1 MFSHIPC
8 GDLELNLFHPR
19 SCPTLVPSPG
29 LEERLDFR
37 CTDAPASER
46 HSMVSGEAPR
56 LGIHMHAFYLA
67 TLPEL
72 VSRLGAVLEGLTPFD
87 LWVSTDSSA
96 KASTIRDQL
105 AASPLGQRAQAVQV
119 QVCPNQGR
127 NLGPLL
133 LHLWPE
139 LCRYD
144 LLLHLHGKQ
153 SVETQLGHA
162 WCQQLLTTLLSDA
175 AAVRTI
181 QQAFA
186 AQPQLGLLMP
196 QPPMLM
202 RPYLNWGSNFEL
214 ARELA
219 RSMGRGPL
227 HREAV
232 LLFPAGA
239 MFWCR
244 PAALE
249 PLAKL
254 LRKTA
259 DLPLEP
265 LGVDGTSL
273 HAIERLIGHGCEASG
288 HSWRL
293 IGAEPPGPATTAAS
307 LSLWDP
313 CPDAYLQAT
322 ALLAKTARQHAE
334 ELVRYRSDYDNCI
347 RQLEAADAQL
357 TAADEQ
363 LRQTVADSLAQI
375 AERDAWR
382 QQVQQSWSWKLSGPL
397 RRLERRLRR

>member
-8 GDLELNLFHPR
+8 GDLELNLFHPG

-29 LEERLDFR
+29 LEQRLDFR
-37 CTDAPASER
+37 CVAPPVSEQ
-46 HSMVSGEAPR
+46 HSSVAGSAPR
-56 LGIHMHAFYLA
+56 LGIHLHVFYLA

-72 VSRLGAVLEGLTPFD
+72 VSRLEAVLEGLTQFD

-96 KASTIRDQL
+96 KASAIRDQL
-105 AASPLGQRAQAVQV
+105 ARSSLGERAQAVQV
-119 QVCPNQGR
+119 QVCPNRGR

-139 LCRYD
+139 LGQYD

-153 SVETQLGHA
+153 SVETYLGQA
-162 WCQQLLTTLLSDA
+162 WCQQLLTTLLSDVA
-175 AAVRTI
+175 SVRSI
-181 QQAFA
+181 QEAFA

-196 QPPMLM
+196 QSPELM

-227 HREAV
+227 QRDAV

-244 PAALE
+244 PRALE
-249 PLAKL
+249 SLAQL
-254 LRKTA
+254 CSHAA
-259 DLPLEP
+259 DLPIEP

-273 HAIERLIGHGCEASG
+273 HAIERLIGHSCETSG
-288 HSWRL
+288 HTWRL
-293 IGAEPPGPATTAAS
+293 IGAEPPNPGTPAAS

-313 CPDAYLQAT
+313 CPEAYLQAT
-322 ALLAKTARQHAE
+322 ALLAATARQHAE
-334 ELVRYRSDYDNCI
+334 ELERYRGDYQNCI
-347 RQLEAADAQL
+347 RQLEAADMQL
-357 TAADEQ
+357 QEADEQ
-363 LRQTVADSLAQI
+363 LRQSVASSLEQI
-375 AERDAWR
+375 AERDQWR
-382 QQVQQSWSWKLSGPL
+382 QQLQQSWSWKLSGPL
-397 RRLERRLRR
+397 RRLERRLRP